1 MYTIFKN
8 DTSIILSDKI
18 NMKDSK
24 CHFLWKDIGRGKA
37 MKELLSMDY
46 SSIYFID
53 EDLEGMWKEFKQYFQ
68 IIEASGGIVKN
79 SRDQILFILRHG
91 VWDLPKGKIEIE
103 ESKEDAGLR
112 EVKEEC
118 GFTSL
123 TINGFVGTTYHLYEE
138 KNYEVLKV
146 SYWYDMYS
154 DERELTPQ
162 LEEGITELKWVGVSD
177 LKIILENT
185 YPNISLLLDM
195 YQSAI
200 Q

>member
-18 NMKDSK
+18 NMKDAK
-24 CHFLWKDIGRGKA
+24 
-37 MKELLSMDY
+37 
-46 SSIYFID
+46 
-53 EDLEGMWKEFKQYFQ
+53 
-68 IIEASGGIVKN
+68 
-79 SRDQILFILRHG
+79 RHG